1 MKKCVLCMF
10 LVALI
15 PYGWQE
21 QVSEAKYLESINV
34 TIPSYA
40 KWGRLAMEKTKERY
54 PQAQIIDY
62 LHIGRE
68 DSGGISTEKFK
79 LWLKGKDREFG
90 VLIDIRFDT
99 ETEQLKQITFRDVS
113 R

>member
-1 MKKCVLCMF
+1 LKKLMMCMI
-10 LVALI
+10 LI
-15 PYGWQE
+15 PMMTMHE
-21 QVSEAKYLESINV
+21 PVSVAKYLESIGV

-54 PQAQIIDY
+54 PEAQIIDY

-68 DSGGISTEKFK
+68 ESGDTSTERFK

-90 VLIDIRFDT
+90 VLVNIRFDSK
-99 ETEQLKQITFRDVS
+99 TEQLKQISFSEVS

>member
-1 MKKCVLCMF
+1 MKKLMLCVI
-10 LVALI
+10 LI
-15 PYGWQE
+15 PIITLGLFE
-21 QVSEAKYLESINV
+21 PVSVAKDLESIGV

-68 DSGGISTEKFK
+68 ENGGTSTEKFK

-90 VLIDIRFDT
+90 VLVNVRFDSKN
-99 ETEQLKQITFRDVS
+99 EQLKQISFSEVS